1 MKGGN
6 IFSIIVLLPAFL
18 LSGCVVRTYKVT
30 RDRVDQNLTGGNRG
44 YLMGNAPRN
53 IEAKDRKTTRSTN
66 VVEIEL
72 RPPVKFEK
80 STESDQAIQKRSPA
94 VPESI
99 TETKATES
107 QVFEHNVTEP
117 VISQETPV
125 TQEVLQKYTVQKG
138 DTLQKISEKFF
149 GTTKKWLKI
158 YDVNREAL
166 KGPNKIYPGQV
177 INIPVNAGATSQMGQ
192 TQENLK

>member
-1 MKGGN
+1 MKMSN
-6 IFSIIVLLPAFL
+6 IFSAVVLLSAFL

-44 YLMGNAPRN
+44 YLMGNAPQS
-53 IEAKDRKTTRSTN
+53 IGAQERKSKRSTH

-72 RPPVKFEK
+72 RSPVKFEK
-80 STESDQAIQKRSPA
+80 SAEPVQDIQES
-94 VPESI
+94 V
-99 TETKATES
+99 TETKAAEP
-107 QVFEHNVTEP
+107 QVWEPKVTKP
-117 VISQETPV
+117 VISQEPPV
-125 TQEVLQKYTVQKG
+125 AQESFQKYTVQKG

-149 GTTKKWLKI
+149 GTTKKWMKI
-158 YDVNREAL
+158 YDANREAL

-177 INIPVNAGATSQMGQ
+177 INIPVNAAGTSQMGQ